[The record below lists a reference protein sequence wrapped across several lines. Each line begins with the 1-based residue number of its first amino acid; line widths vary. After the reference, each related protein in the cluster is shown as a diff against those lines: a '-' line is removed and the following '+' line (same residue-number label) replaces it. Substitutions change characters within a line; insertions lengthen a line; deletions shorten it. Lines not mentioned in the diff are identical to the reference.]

1 MFSKIYKFIK
11 IKIIYILYF
20 RTEGVRSEVRTR
32 IAETLRCKP
41 RRPPPTTVAGQTT
54 TQRRPCRRPGS
65 PRRHI
70 PPPLRARFNS
80 AARCADVPAS
90 IAFPGSIPSGFWLHW
105 KMRKARGHRAAC
117 SKAATHRGKRRTK
130 CPETWICDI
139 GRVRAAWCLRFAGR
153 GCPCAVC

>member
-80 AARCADVPAS
+80 AARFADVPAS
-90 IAFPGSIPSGFWLHW
+90 IAFSVSVCSGFWLHW
-105 KMRKARGHRAAC
+105 KMRKARGTERRAPRKTTSLLWQTYAEMTDGAREA
-117 SKAATHRGKRRTK
+117 KN
-130 CPETWICDI
+130 
-139 GRVRAAWCLRFAGR
+139 
-153 GCPCAVC
+153 